1 MFKSINSRRSA
12 PISLVNKALESAG
25 VFVGTGSDPGVK
37 ESMENFQ
44 LVPSATYNGVLGSV
58 VDAFG
63 NSIWLGPAMIRGGLD
78 YDFSVH
84 DFQDEANGNYAT
96 LTGGIGWLG
105 DAHIITPT

>member
-25 VFVGTGSDPGVK
+25 IFVGTGSADPIT
-37 ESMENFQ
+37 ESAEDFR

-63 NSIWLGPAMIRGGLD
+63 NSIWLGPAMIVGGLD
-78 YDFSVH
+78 YDFCTH

-96 LTGGIGWLG
+96 LTGGTGWLS
-105 DAHIITPT
+105 DANIITPT